1 MVQDSVKDKSLLHSL
16 GFKQRSTQ
24 HKKYVSK
31 ITEGTRVFLLLE
43 FVLLVPINKSVFALN
58 NSAAIIFN
66 MITCC
71 TLFKSLDWYSN

>member
-31 ITEGTRVFLLLE
+31 DYRGDQGF
-43 FVLLVPINKSVFALN
+43 PIVGVCFIGA
-58 NSAAIIFN
+58 
-66 MITCC
+66 
-71 TLFKSLDWYSN
+71 Y